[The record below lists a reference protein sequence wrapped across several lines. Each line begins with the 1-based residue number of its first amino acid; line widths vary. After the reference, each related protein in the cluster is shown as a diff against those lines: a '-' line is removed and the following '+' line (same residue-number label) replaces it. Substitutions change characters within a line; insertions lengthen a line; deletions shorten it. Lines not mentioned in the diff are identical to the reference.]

1 MNPVK
6 FREIKHEIR
15 LIGIDDA
22 PFIPRTVGTTR
33 LFGVVFRGRLWI
45 EGVLQTHI
53 TIDGFDTTQKISE
66 MILNSPHYG
75 QLRVILLAGI
85 TFGGFNVVDIN
96 SLFETTGLPVIVVCE
111 KQPDLESIK
120 VAIQNTNNWEE
131 RWQLI
136 ENSGQFYEYLPK
148 PGVKNPI
155 FFQITG
161 LDLKDAKQILKV
173 SIGVSGLPEPLR
185 IAHMIGRSF
194 LNDNDKYAT
203 TK

>member
-6 FREIKHEIR
+6 FREIKNEIR

-22 PFIPRTVGTTR
+22 PFVPRKEGTTR
-33 LFGVVFRGRLWI
+33 LFGVVFRGRLWV
-45 EGVLQTHI
+45 EGVLQT
-53 TIDGFDTTQKISE
+53 TIIVDGLDSTQKISK

-75 QLRVILLAGI
+75 QLRVIMLAGI
-85 TFGGFNVVDIN
+85 TFGGFNVVDVNEI
-96 SLFETTGLPVIVVCE
+96 FEKTHLPIIVVCE

-120 VAIQNTNNWEE
+120 IAIQNTSNWEE

-136 ENSGQFYEYLPK
+136 EKSGPLYEYFPK
-148 PGVKNPI
+148 PSVKNPI

-161 LDLKDAKQILKV
+161 LDLKDAKQILRI
-173 SIGVSGLPEPLR
+173 SIGVSAFPEPLR
-185 IAHMIGRSF
+185 VAHMIGRSF
-194 LNDNDKYAT
+194 LP